1 MVKGKGATK
10 PKLVKADA
18 LNGYREVVSALGGD
32 ARQMLAAA
40 RLPAAIL
47 DDSDMLVPDAAI
59 VLLLERS
66 ASTLQCP
73 DFGLRMAAFQGI
85 EVLGPLAIEMGNS
98 ATVGD
103 AFASVNKYLAAVRP
117 GLQVTTAAGTRPGTQ
132 FLRVELTVSRPGGT
146 EQLLELTMG
155 VAHRILAVLSDGRL
169 KALEVCFDH
178 ERISPASTYRAIFG
192 STVRFR
198 CTQSGFLYRAAD
210 LALPIPN
217 RDPLVQ
223 KIAHAYLEA
232 HFAASDLDVTAQVR
246 AVVPTL
252 LAAGMCHHARV
263 ARMLMLHPRT
273 MQRRLREEGTTFA
286 AIVDEVRS
294 ELARRH
300 LSQRGVPLGRIAEL
314 LGYTEQS
321 AFSRGCRRWFGAAP
335 LELRRAMVAMRS
347 NGGSASQSNKRVR

>member
-10 PKLVKADA
+10 PTLAKADA
-18 LNGYREVVSALGGD
+18 LNGYREAVSALGGD

-47 DDSDMLVPDAAI
+47 DDSDMLVSGAAI
-59 VLLLERS
+59 ALLLERS

-73 DFGLRMAAFQGI
+73 DFGLRVAAFQGI

-98 ATVGD
+98 ATIGA

-117 GLQVTTAAGTRPGTQ
+117 GLQVTTAAGSRPGTQ
-132 FLRVELTVSRPGGT
+132 FLRVELAVGPTGT

-155 VAHRILAVLSDGRL
+155 VAQGIFAVLSDGRL

-178 ERISPASTYRAIFG
+178 ERISPSSTYRAIFG
-192 STVRFR
+192 STVRFN
-198 CTQSGFLYRAAD
+198 CAQSGFLYRAAD

-232 HFAASDLDVTAQVR
+232 HFAASDLDVAAQVR

-252 LAAGMCHHARV
+252 LASGICHHWRV
-263 ARMLMLHPRT
+263 AQMLMLHPRT
-273 MQRRLREEGTTFA
+273 MQRRLHEEGTTFA
-286 AIVDEVRS
+286 AIIDEVRS

-300 LSQRGVPLGRIAEL
+300 LSQRGVPLSRIAEL

-321 AFSRGCRRWFGAAP
+321 AFSRGCRRWFGATP
-335 LELRRAMVAMRS
+335 SELRRAMVAPRP
-347 NGGSASQSNKRVR
+347 NGGSASQSNKRAR